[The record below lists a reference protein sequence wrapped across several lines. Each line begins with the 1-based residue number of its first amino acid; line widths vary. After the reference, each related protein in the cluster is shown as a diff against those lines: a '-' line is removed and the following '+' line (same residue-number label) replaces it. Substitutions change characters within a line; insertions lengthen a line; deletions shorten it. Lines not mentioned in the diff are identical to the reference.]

1 MTAQQQEKAI
11 AEIWEMFR
19 RTDERLDKLFRETD
33 ERRKETDRQLK
44 ELGKQIG
51 GLGSKFGGFTEGMA
65 FPSMHKI
72 LTEKFKME
80 VVGQRV
86 ESRKNGDILEVDVLA
101 YSNGEA
107 KEVYVVE
114 VKSKLREDNLQEML
128 RDLEKF
134 PRFFPEHKDKAL
146 YGIIA
151 AVDVSKQMKQKVLK
165 AGLYLA
171 LIKDDVFS
179 LDVPEG
185 FEAKTFN

>member
-1 MTAQQQEKAI
+1 MTAQRKEKAI
-11 AEIWEMFR
+11 EEIWEMFR
-19 RTDERLDKLFRETD
+19 RTDERQ
-33 ERRKETDRQLK
+33 KETDRQLK

-72 LTEKFKME
+72 LTERFKME

-86 ESRKNGDILEVDVLA
+86 ESRKNGVVFEVDVLA
-101 YSNGEA
+101 YSNREI
-107 KEVYVVE
+107 KEVYLVE
-114 VKSKLREDNLQEML
+114 VKSKLREDHLQEML
-128 RDLEKF
+128 RDLNKF
-134 PRFFPEHKDKAL
+134 PHFFPEHKDKAL

-151 AVDVSKQMKQKVLK
+151 AVDVSEQIKQKVLK

-179 LDVPEG
+179 LDVPKG
-185 FEAKTFN
+185 FKAKAFN